1 MALRKKIEMQD
12 DVFSGIS
19 AVFAVAGGLGDTLSF
34 ENATEFPVSDD
45 SGFNFDTGQPSVEH
59 FKVKGQSTDWVNTFT
74 PGDGEM
80 TLAIP
85 THDTGIMELCGFDPT
100 DVSIT
105 LPAGMAK
112 GGTTASGKGYPLT
125 PKAVYLGLGVLNDTE
140 DKLLFVKK
148 AKYMAQLILGSDN
161 KPLCVVLTG
170 SIAAG
175 GNPKAF
181 GICNIAPAT
190 QTGDGDT
197 QTGDGN

>member
-19 AVFAVAGGLGDTLSF
+19 AVFAVAGGLGENLSF

-59 FKVKGQSTDWVNTFT
+59 FKVKGMNTDWVNTFT

-80 TLAIP
+80 TLEIP
-85 THDTGIMELCGFDPT
+85 THDTGIMELCGFT
-100 DVSIT
+100 AAEVSIT
-105 LPAGMAK
+105 LPAGMASA
-112 GGTTASGKGYPLT
+112 GTVASGKGYAFA
-125 PKAVYLGLGVLNDTE
+125 PKAVYLGIGVLNDTE

-148 AKYMAQLILGSDN
+148 SKYMAQVILGSDN

-170 SIAAG
+170 SISSG
-175 GNPKAF
+175 SDSKAF
-181 GICNIAPAT
+181 GICNISTPAGGGGGGT
-190 QTGDGDT
+190 T
-197 QTGDGN
+197 

>member
-59 FKVKGQSTDWVNTFT
+59 FKVKGMNTDWVNTFT
-74 PGDGEM
+74 PGDGDMALE
-80 TLAIP
+80 IP

-112 GGTTASGKGYPLT
+112 GGVTATGKGYAFT
-125 PKAVYLGLGVLNDTE
+125 PKAVYLGVGVLNDTE

-170 SIAAG
+170 SISAG
-175 GNPKAF
+175 ADPKAF
-181 GICNIAPAT
+181 GICDIAPTT
-190 QTGDGDT
+190 QTGDE
-197 QTGDGN
+197 QTGGGD